1 MIEPMSSSPT
11 RRAVRRRP
19 LLVALAGGAAAV
31 TGIGI
36 AARTGLGGSE
46 PGSTAGELQ
55 LSGGG
60 AMGVEALELP
70 LQTGVLTRVGPAR
83 WQSPKLTTTT
93 HSMVAFTW
101 RRGDPEPHID
111 ISSRINGVWQ
121 PWQRVPHAHDAPDP
135 DSEEVGDTVGTDL
148 AWTGPADGIRLR
160 VSDSR
165 PANFTLVLLHPTALP
180 GDHQDDGTGKSSLAG
195 RAAGRSQT
203 ADTAPGSVPR
213 PRLHSRRDWGAN
225 EDLRDGSPVY
235 IATIKQVHV
244 HHTVNSNDYA
254 RDDVPALIRGMY
266 AYHTQSL
273 GWSDIGYNFLVDRFG
288 RIWVGRAGGAA
299 RPVRGAHTL
308 GFNAT
313 STGVSVIGNFDVA
326 TPSAAVIA
334 GIARVASWKLDMYS
348 RDPQGRTTVTSEG
361 SDKFPVNRR
370 VTLPVIDGH
379 RDTNDTACPGQHLY
393 DALPA
398 VRRRTRARMDRFHQ
412 PQAAIT
418 QPFTG
423 SGSTIDGEVLTVQ
436 AGVWTPADT
445 APSYT
450 WLRNG
455 AAIDGATA
463 ASYRLVPDDVGSRVS
478 VRVDIAPADGLSA
491 TQTIT
496 FPDLVKARPV
506 LVVKAAGRRGR
517 AVVRVKVTAAGLEGS
532 VSGPVVIALA
542 GRSRTLEL
550 VDGRARAVF
559 RSLPPDTY
567 EVQASYAGDETVA
580 SAAGADPVT
589 VKPA

>member
-1 MIEPMSSSPT
+1 
-11 RRAVRRRP
+11 
-19 LLVALAGGAAAV
+19 
-31 TGIGI
+31 
-36 AARTGLGGSE
+36 
-46 PGSTAGELQ
+46 
-55 LSGGG
+55 
-60 AMGVEALELP
+60 
-70 LQTGVLTRVGPAR
+70 
-83 WQSPKLTTTT
+83 
-93 HSMVAFTW
+93 
-101 RRGDPEPHID
+101 
-111 ISSRINGVWQ
+111 
-121 PWQRVPHAHDAPDP
+121 
-135 DSEEVGDTVGTDL
+135 
-148 AWTGPADGIRLR
+148 
-160 VSDSR
+160 
-165 PANFTLVLLHPTALP
+165 
-180 GDHQDDGTGKSSLAG
+180 
-195 RAAGRSQT
+195 
-203 ADTAPGSVPR
+203 
-213 PRLHSRRDWGAN
+213 
-225 EDLRDGSPVY
+225 
-235 IATIKQVHV
+235 
-244 HHTVNSNDYA
+244 
-254 RDDVPALIRGMY
+254 
-266 AYHTQSL
+266 
-273 GWSDIGYNFLVDRFG
+273 
-288 RIWVGRAGGAA
+288 
-299 RPVRGAHTL
+299 
-308 GFNAT
+308 
-313 STGVSVIGNFDVA
+313 
-326 TPSAAVIA
+326 
-334 GIARVASWKLDMYS
+334 
-348 RDPQGRTTVTSEG
+348 
-361 SDKFPVNRR
+361 
-370 VTLPVIDGH
+370 
-379 RDTNDTACPGQHLY
+379 
-393 DALPA
+393 
-398 VRRRTRARMDRFHQ
+398 MDRFHQ

-550 VDGRARAVF
+550 GDGRARAVF